1 MSPGVESMTDNEV
14 RSLFVDVYEEL
25 KEIQGGLS
33 VVMDQVAA
41 LRDLMKE
48 ASPQFATLFSER
60 LEYWQTQET
69 SLRAET
75 NALFDQKIRQ
85 LRGV

>member
-1 MSPGVESMTDNEV
+1 MTDNEV
-14 RSLFVDVYEEL
+14 RSLFVDVFKEL
-25 KEIQGGLS
+25 KEMQSGLS
-33 VVMDQVAA
+33 VVMDQVAS

-48 ASPQFATLFSER
+48 ASPQFTTLFSER
-60 LEYWQTQET
+60 LEYCQTQEA

-75 NALFDQKIRQ
+75 NAAFDEKIRQ

>member
-1 MSPGVESMTDNEV
+1 MTDTEV

-25 KEIQGGLS
+25 KEMQSGLS

-60 LEYWQTQET
+60 LEYWQTQEA

-75 NALFDQKIRQ
+75 NALFDEKIRQ